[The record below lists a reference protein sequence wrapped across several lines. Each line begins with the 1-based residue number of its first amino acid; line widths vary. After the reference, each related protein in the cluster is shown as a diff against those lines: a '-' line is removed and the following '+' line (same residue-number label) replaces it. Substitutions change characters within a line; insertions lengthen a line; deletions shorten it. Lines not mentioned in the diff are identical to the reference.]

1 MILKQMKKYYFFFI
15 IKYFN
20 NNFTFI
26 PHQKYHQ
33 TIHIKKIDLNK
44 HIYIFFLPNISSVLL
59 TTNFKASIA

>member
-1 MILKQMKKYYFFFI
+1 MDDFKTNEEILFFFI

-33 TIHIKKIDLNK
+33 TIHIKK
-44 HIYIFFLPNISSVLL
+44 
-59 TTNFKASIA
+59 